1 MGSNVNELKSYCGVK
16 DMEMVW
22 VCDCEEDLMGV
33 TREVMIGLPWKD
45 DLWSK
50 KEDLGPEESEE
61 VRVVDMAAIML
72 ICLDTCVGLKF
83 AMEFFRRVT
92 VEVGI

>member
-1 MGSNVNELKSYCGVK
+1 
-16 DMEMVW
+16 
-22 VCDCEEDLMGV
+22 MGV

-50 KEDLGPEESEE
+50 KEDLGLEESEE

-72 ICLDTCVGLKF
+72 ICLDTCAGLKF
-83 AMEFFRRVT
+83 VMEFLGRVT